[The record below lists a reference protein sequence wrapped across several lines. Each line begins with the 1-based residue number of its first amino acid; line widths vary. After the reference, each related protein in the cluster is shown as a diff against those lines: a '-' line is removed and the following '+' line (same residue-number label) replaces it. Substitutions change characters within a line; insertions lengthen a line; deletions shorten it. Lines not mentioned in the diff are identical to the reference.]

1 MGITIGANQ
10 VQDNI
15 SLNASV
21 GTEET
26 KGQKHVGKKGTT
38 SIYAGNLNLS
48 NDTASMIEQKK
59 KYAQKQAMKLIGDA
73 WDRDDQAL
81 QNIEDMRTAKA
92 DKAAEILDLKSKMN
106 NIENEKKNVQE
117 EYGIDPDS
125 QEQKDL
131 ELLEKY
137 QNNVSGVSI
146 DKFSQEEIE
155 RLKQLQNMP
164 RTEYQNKVLQLN
176 GAKNELDT
184 SVQQGELDL
193 MSLTSAVNNAK
204 TEQAKSQDMLKA
216 DDAADQIMDAANDE
230 AVGMLIKD
238 GMETIEEKQEE
249 EQEKA
254 EEAEKK
260 QEEQDEKLQEAK
272 ENRQDQQEI
281 IEGNQKSD
289 QIESEV
295 SMQKQNSGHVEEAQ
309 KNIQRILVENNLI
322 NEDLKGIQ
330 IDFNF

>member
-1 MGITIGANQ
+1 
-10 VQDNI
+10 
-15 SLNASV
+15 
-21 GTEET
+21 
-26 KGQKHVGKKGTT
+26 
-38 SIYAGNLNLS
+38 
-48 NDTASMIEQKK
+48 
-59 KYAQKQAMKLIGDA
+59 
-73 WDRDDQAL
+73 
-81 QNIEDMRTAKA
+81 
-92 DKAAEILDLKSKMN
+92 
-106 NIENEKKNVQE
+106 
-117 EYGIDPDS
+117 
-125 QEQKDL
+125 
-131 ELLEKY
+131 
-137 QNNVSGVSI
+137 
-146 DKFSQEEIE
+146 
-155 RLKQLQNMP
+155 
-164 RTEYQNKVLQLN
+164 
-176 GAKNELDT
+176 
-184 SVQQGELDL
+184 